1 MCQKGRELDVTGGL
15 VDRGGLD
22 GGDLLLAQALADNI
36 EAAGQG
42 SIAEGSVPLAGE
54 LGPDGGAESF
64 LRIGELRLRRW
75 SR

>member
-1 MCQKGRELDVTGGL
+1 MCQKGRELDVAGGL

-54 LGPDGGAESF
+54 LGTGWWRSELSPD
-64 LRIGELRLRRW
+64 W
-75 SR
+75 